1 MSLMCSFFGHKYEEV
16 ARYRIAS
23 GPLGCGTLVHKTC
36 TRCGHE
42 KFSFEIDLNVTA
54 DNIKQLVVPNDTSST
69 STADDSGPT
78 LVSEARSPRKAKK
91 VQDSTTCDKD

>member
-16 ARYRIAS
+16 ARYRVAS

-69 STADDSGPT
+69 STADDSPT
-78 LVSEARSPRKAKK
+78 SEARSPRKAKK

>member
-69 STADDSGPT
+69 STADDSST
-78 LVSEARSPRKAKK
+78 SEARSPRKAKK